1 MARTSNETLA
11 PMVWW
16 TSGVNPP
23 AGGMGIGMRSFPFL
37 SPGTRRP
44 PLPAEW
50 PAVDSAHD
58 VGLVFH
64 VPLSLHTLA
73 QQVAGC
79 LPKEPIVT
87 AVLKWDPLN
96 ARCLFRLSQCELGD
110 LGTIWLENQPSGAKT
125 TVRVTGIPEPAHH
138 EQDARAQSASLN
150 ERHRRYLVWIL
161 RSLLVSLSANPLVR
175 SFLPENIT
183 RQYLSAEG
191 EPIHSLSAVIRTPFE
206 EVANFISSEI
216 GALLAGG
223 LEDLDT
229 PLGRVNLSMGMGFAP
244 SGAGSIRF
252 EVTGHLVER
261 ADGWCPGRRL
271 RTGPLLCLE
280 LRTLGLNLTFVEG
293 SSTQPQFLQEN
304 PSIGPGANA
313 YLDSLGYIAMVDL
326 AFEELFT
333 NLKTL
338 GESRGIGPPSP
349 RGSLRETRSPYPEN
363 EWAKY
368 QVHAQRR
375 RPATVYR
382 EWLARRSRLVAQG
395 LRHELADPWDSFK
408 KLIRSPRDSSRR

>member
-1 MARTSNETLA
+1 MARTSSNKSA

-16 TSGVNPP
+16 ARGVNPP

-64 VPLSLHTLA
+64 VPLSLHALA
-73 QQVAGC
+73 QQVAAC

-96 ARCLFRLSQCELGD
+96 ARCIFRLSQFELGD
-110 LGTIWLENQPSGAKT
+110 VGTIWLENQPSGGRT
-125 TVRVTGIPEPAHH
+125 TVRITGIPEPAHH
-138 EQDARAQSASLN
+138 EQDACAQSASLR
-150 ERHRRYLVWIL
+150 ERRPRYLVWVL

-183 RQYLSAEG
+183 RQHLLAAG
-191 EPIHSLSAVIRTPFE
+191 EPIRSLRVVIRTPFE
-206 EVANFISSEI
+206 EVTSFISSEI
-216 GALLAGG
+216 GALLAEG

-229 PLGRVNLSMGMGFAP
+229 SLGRVNLSMGMSLAP

-252 EVTGHLVER
+252 ELAGHLVER

-280 LRTLGLNLTFVEG
+280 LRTLGSNITFVEG
-293 SSTQPQFLQEN
+293 SCRQPQFLQEN
-304 PSIGPGANA
+304 PSIDPVANA

-326 AFEELFT
+326 ALEELLSS
-333 NLKTL
+333 LKAYSEESPIPLSYPKSTL
-338 GESRGIGPPSP
+338 SDGRP
-349 RGSLRETRSPYPEN
+349 RLPEN
-363 EWAKY
+363 EWARE
-368 QVHAQRR
+368 QVHRDG
-375 RPATVYR
+375 RPPAEVYR
-382 EWLARRSRLVAQG
+382 EWIERRIELARQG
-395 LRHELADPWDSFK
+395 VRPELADPWQSFK
-408 KLIRSPRDSSRR
+408 QLLRTRERSFHG